1 MSRRRHQGAGPSFE
15 TQLSH
20 FRNFVLVGRSGH
32 NRIMK
37 GGLQLRMPPGLPAD
51 KAYWQTY

>member
-20 FRNFVLVGRSGH
+20 FRNLVLVGRLGH

-37 GGLQLRMPPGLPAD
+37 GGLQPQHISAMLRSAKGSRH
-51 KAYWQTY
+51 